1 MDKYGEGKSEFY
13 HLHAIAIDSKDN
25 VYANDEI
32 MKIHTSSPK
41 KGKFVKSCSQ
51 FVNEECQ
58 LKEDHIMTF
67 DSKDNWYIKY
77 TQTYPIQVFSPI
89 NIYIKRIGK
98 KSTDDGEFILFM
110 ILLLMTQI
118 VFMLP
123 KAMMLSPIKSG

>member
-1 MDKYGEGKSEFY
+1 M
-13 HLHAIAIDSKDN
+13 I
-25 VYANDEI
+25 
-32 MKIHTSSPK
+32 
-41 KGKFVKSCSQ
+41 
-51 FVNEECQ
+51 
-58 LKEDHIMTF
+58 F

-98 KSTDDGEFILFM
+98 KSTDDGKFILFM
-110 ILLLMTQI
+110 ILLLRTQI

>member
-1 MDKYGEGKSEFY
+1 MDKYGEGKREFY
-13 HLHAIAIDSKDN
+13 HLHAIAIDSKDHEN
-25 VYANDEI
+25 TY
-32 MKIHTSSPK
+32 KFTK
-41 KGKFVKSCSQ
+41 KGKFVKSWSQ

-58 LKEDHIMTF
+58 LKEDHIMIF